1 MVNVSRVFLLY
12 PVAMV
17 ARDMLILDV
26 AMVNP
31 FVVFVLTNLLRLEND
46 NLVATIFL
54 EPLTTARIIF
64 GHPVTLSDVGAT
76 ACMGNKLVTA
86 IVILVENF

>member
-31 FVVFVLTNLLRLEND
+31 LVVFVLANLFRLEND

-54 EPLTTARIIF
+54 EPFTTTRIIF
-64 GHPVTLSDVGAT
+64 GHSVTLSDVGT
-76 ACMGNKLVTA
+76 TTS
-86 IVILVENF
+86 